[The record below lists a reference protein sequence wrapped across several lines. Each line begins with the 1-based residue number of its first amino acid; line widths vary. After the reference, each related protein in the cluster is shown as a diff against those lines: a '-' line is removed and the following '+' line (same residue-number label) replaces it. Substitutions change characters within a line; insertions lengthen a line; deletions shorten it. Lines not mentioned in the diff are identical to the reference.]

1 MAPGGDEGDD
11 DNIWINDGAVESFEG
26 LIIDESECR
35 SPLYCASV
43 VHNFFLV
50 YRYVSVY
57 TTTDALVLGETTP
70 TLTLGEL
77 TPMPVLGETT
87 PILTVPGLD
96 IDVGEAVI

>member
-1 MAPGGDEGDD
+1 
-11 DNIWINDGAVESFEG
+11 
-26 LIIDESECR
+26 
-35 SPLYCASV
+35 
-43 VHNFFLV
+43 
-50 YRYVSVY
+50 VSVY

-87 PILTVPGLD
+87 EILTVPGLD

>member
-1 MAPGGDEGDD
+1 
-11 DNIWINDGAVESFEG
+11 
-26 LIIDESECR
+26 
-35 SPLYCASV
+35 
-43 VHNFFLV
+43 
-50 YRYVSVY
+50 VSVY

>member
-1 MAPGGDEGDD
+1 M
-11 DNIWINDGAVESFEG
+11 
-26 LIIDESECR
+26 
-35 SPLYCASV
+35 
-43 VHNFFLV
+43 
-50 YRYVSVY
+50 SVY

-96 IDVGEAVI
+96 IDVGEAVICPTTSEVLATVADSKDATVRLPAIVLTVVTSPLIDS